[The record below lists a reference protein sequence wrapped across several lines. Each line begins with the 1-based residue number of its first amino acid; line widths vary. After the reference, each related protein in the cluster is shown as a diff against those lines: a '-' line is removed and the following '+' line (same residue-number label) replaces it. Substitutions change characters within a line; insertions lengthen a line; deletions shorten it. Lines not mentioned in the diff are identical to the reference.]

1 MITRK
6 IQGRTITLVQETK
19 LEMDDLHV
27 KLLKDLIGKKSATFK
42 IKDGSIEEE
51 ITIRHIHQLEEFKLI
66 KIDKED
72 DYYRVVYY
80 PNCDIEKVLEQLQ

>member
-27 KLLKDLIGKKSATFK
+27 KLLKI
-42 IKDGSIEEE
+42 
-51 ITIRHIHQLEEFKLI
+51 
-66 KIDKED
+66 
-72 DYYRVVYY
+72 
-80 PNCDIEKVLEQLQ
+80 